1 MTPTTR
7 TELMNIAKDAA
18 AYIVRLKGECD
29 TFQIDSETLSAVIV
43 YEAETDEDRGDYW
56 TGPIGWTGQETV
68 SVEGVYNEDGDNDT
82 EAAEWLAKRL
92 N

>member
-18 AYIVRLKGECD
+18 AYTVGN